1 MNAAAISSLLPGLR
15 AGTAPGGLPFN
26 PAALRHAP
34 PAEQRKAVAAE
45 FEAIF
50 VRQLL
55 GKTMRSM
62 FNSQGDTSGSI
73 YGGMLADV
81 FAQQLTAGQG
91 IGLARYLEQQLSPT
105 ASTPATATSATTHQ
119 PATPSEPEPS

>member
-1 MNAAAISSLLPGLR
+1 MN
-15 AGTAPGGLPFN
+15 TAPLSSPLAADLRVGTSVLGGVPFN

-34 PAEQRKAVAAE
+34 PAEQRKAVAKE

-55 GKTMRSM
+55 GKTMEKM
-62 FNSQGDTSGSI
+62 FESQGDTSGSI

-91 IGLARYLEQQLSPT
+91 IGLAHFLEQQL
-105 ASTPATATSATTHQ
+105 TPAAAAKAAAAQPAATS
-119 PATPSEPEPS
+119 PSSPS